1 MVVGSATCNE
11 EIECRFVHAENQKSK
26 LIALLSSGW
35 GEGGREVMLDG
46 RQIVDVSTTDV
57 ELHFE

>member
-1 MVVGSATCNE
+1 MSICTRQKP
-11 EIECRFVHAENQKSK
+11 EIEIIRFIVEWV
-26 LIALLSSGW
+26 GR
-35 GEGGREVMLDG
+35 GREGGREVMLDG